1 MTHDV
6 PQATQTARTAQT
18 AELLPGCH
26 VMGLTPFT
34 RRGDLDEGALRE
46 HTRRLADE
54 NLGFWPA
61 SPATGEGAQMSDA
74 EIFRTL
80 EIVVEEAAGR
90 VPVIASGL
98 EFPTAALNIA
108 YMKEARQ
115 RGADAVQLYPP
126 TLGHSSVPSPEMLE
140 RFYDEVLSSADTP
153 VVLSSNQMTGFEV
166 PAAVLDRPIAEHP
179 QVAGVFK
186 NHPDQQNIADFV
198 TRFAP
203 RTTVLTMLQRLLFAA
218 PAGAKGVLDNLQ
230 NVAPRLSRTFYDA
243 LLRGDLAATG
253 DAYRTLTALWGE
265 ITGFSAARSA
275 PRVVVYKAMLRI
287 LGLPGG
293 HPRRP
298 YVDLG
303 DQALRELARII
314 DAVGLREAEGLV

>member
-6 PQATQTARTAQT
+6 PQTTQPAD
-18 AELLPGCH
+18 LLPGCH

-34 RRGDLDEGALRE
+34 RDGGLDEGALRE
-46 HTRRLADE
+46 HARRLADE

-61 SPATGEGAQMSDA
+61 SPATGEGAQMSEA
-74 EIFRTL
+74 EIFRAL

-126 TLGHSSVPSPEMLE
+126 TLGHSFAPSPQMLE
-140 RFYDEVLSSADTP
+140 RFYDEVLSSVDTP
-153 VVLSSNQMTGFEV
+153 VVLSSNLMTGFET
-166 PAAVLDRPIAEHP
+166 PAAVLERPIAEHP
-179 QVAGVFK
+179 HVIGVFK
-186 NHPDQQNIADFV
+186 NHADQQNIADFV

-218 PAGAKGVLDNLQ
+218 PAGAQGVLDNLQ

-243 LLRGDLAATG
+243 LLRGDLAAAG
-253 DAYRTLTALWGE
+253 GAYRTMTALWSE
-265 ITGFSAARSA
+265 IARFSAAYSA
-275 PRVVVYKAMLRI
+275 PRVVVYKAVLRI

-293 HPRRP
+293 HPRKP

-303 DQALRELARII
+303 DEALKELARIV
-314 DAVGLREAEGLV
+314 DAVGLREAEGLA